1 MKAVGMFAVVSL
13 TVIGVLAWLLGLGLN
28 GPTDRRA
35 LQVAAGAAFVVQLV
49 AFFVVRRVA
58 RENVVAGWG
67 VGTLIRFGAFALWGL
82 WVVGRLALPQSAA
95 LLAMATFLFVTTL
108 IEPLFLKT

>member
-1 MKAVGMFAVVSL
+1 MKPVLTFAAVSL
-13 TVIGVLAWLLGLGLN
+13 TVIVVLAWLLGFGLN
-28 GPTDRRA
+28 GPADGRA

-49 AFFVVRRVA
+49 AFLVVRRMA
-58 RENVVAGWG
+58 RQNVIAGWG
-67 VGTLIRFGAFALWGL
+67 VGVLIRFVAFAGWGFV
-82 WVVGRLALPQSAA
+82 VVGRLALPQSAA